1 MSEIVEPTNKP
12 TESESNTQEQAS
24 TKQTPIDTSKFI
36 SKDDLSSMLD
46 KIRKQ
51 ERDKMYSQLETQK
64 QQIESL
70 KLALDNKVDVPQP
83 EPEPEPDP
91 DTNPGEALE
100 FFKQQMQS
108 ELESMRNDLKR
119 EQQKA
124 MDLAKE
130 YKKKYEKDKLDSF
143 REELVKD
150 LRVPQLVQGNSV
162 EELQKSYEEAKAYE
176 QSLLEE
182 IRKEEEAKVRQQLQS
197 RLPGGL
203 NIAPPPGN
211 GVNSTRGLSATERR
225 NRVRNKD
232 FIANFDKRI
241 LEIRNKGN

>member
-1 MSEIVEPTNKP
+1 MSEIVEPTNTTPEPQQKNQEKDKT
-12 TESESNTQEQAS
+12 TE
-24 TKQTPIDTSKFI
+24 PRDTSNFI

-51 ERDKMYSQLETQK
+51 ERDKMYTQLEAQK
-64 QQIESL
+64 KEIESL
-70 KLALDNKVDVPQP
+70 KKVLDKKVDVPEP

-91 DTNPGEALE
+91 EKNPAEALE
-100 FFKQQMQS
+100 FFKQQMQT
-108 ELESMRNDLKR
+108 ELESMKNDLKK

-124 MDLAKE
+124 MDLARE
-130 YKKKYEKDKLDSF
+130 YKKKYEKDKLSAF
-143 REELVKD
+143 RDELVKD
-150 LRVPQLVQGNSV
+150 LRVPQLVQGTNV

-176 QSLLEE
+176 QKLLGD

-211 GVNSTRGLSATERR
+211 GVNSSRGLSATERR
-225 NRVRNKD
+225 NRVRSKD
-232 FIANFDKRI
+232 FMANFDKR
-241 LEIRNKGN
+241 LAEIRNKGN